1 MDFPGELI
9 RRLQMLFHRTRFQR
23 DLDEEMR
30 LHVDL
35 RREQVAAGADAE
47 LARSTA
53 LRRFGN
59 ITRLRE
65 ESQRAWGWEWL
76 ETLLQDAR
84 FGTRSLVKSLRFTI
98 AAVLTLALGIGAN
111 TAMFSVV
118 RSVLLKSWPLRDA
131 SCSVSSG

>member
-9 RRLQMLFHRTRFQR
+9 RRLQMLFHRARFQR

-30 LHVDL
+30 LHVEL
-35 RREQVAAGADAE
+35 RREQQVAGGADAE

-59 ITRLRE
+59 TTRLRE
-65 ESQRAWGWEWL
+65 ESQRAWGWDWL

-84 FGTRSLVKSLRFTI
+84 FGTRSLVKSC
-98 AAVLTLALGIGAN
+98 
-111 TAMFSVV
+111 
-118 RSVLLKSWPLRDA
+118 P
-131 SCSVSSG
+131 